1 MAIGPIRLD
10 RLLTF
15 EKITNPNGTPD
26 FDFQAKWDRVMQN
39 IEASVNAV
47 IDAQNAADAANAA
60 AAAATSAAATANT
73 AATGA
78 STAAATAQA
87 AADATASETSIVNSF
102 VKGFAGASPLEADS
116 SGNVTVKSHTRQYGD
131 TTLNPDVAITG
142 GVLATAA
149 ASTSIV
155 RVYYDDA
162 TRADGTPTFAFTV
175 DPAASPI
182 QGGDRHVI
190 GAVEIP
196 AAGTSDGGF
205 VRQPGYTGI
214 QP

>member
-1 MAIGPIRLD
+1 MAISPIRLD
-10 RLLTF
+10 RLLKW
-15 EKITNPNGTPD
+15 EKVANPDGTPT
-26 FDFQAKWDRVMQN
+26 QAYQLKWQRVMEN
-39 IEASVNAV
+39 IEDSVNAV

-60 AAAATSAAATANT
+60 AAVATAAAATANNAAEATT
-73 AATGA
+73 A
-78 STAAATAQA
+78 
-87 AADATASETSIVNSF
+87 ETSIVNSF
-102 VKGFAGASPLEADS
+102 VKGFAGTSPLEADS
-116 SGNVTVKSHTRQYGD
+116 AGNVTVKSHTRQYGD
-131 TTLNPDVAITG
+131 TVLNPDVAITG
-142 GVLATAA
+142 AVLATAA
-149 ASTSIV
+149 AATSIV

>member
-1 MAIGPIRLD
+1 MAILPIRLD
-10 RLLTF
+10 RLLKW
-15 EKITNPNGTPD
+15 ENVTNPDGTPNQA
-26 FDFQAKWDRVMQN
+26 FQAKWQRVMEN
-39 IEASVNAV
+39 IEESVNAV

-60 AAAATSAAATANT
+60 AVVATTAAATANT
-73 AATGA
+73 AATN
-78 STAAATAQA
+78 AANA
-87 AADATASETSIVNSF
+87 AEATASETSIVNSF
-102 VKGFAGASPLEADS
+102 VKGFSGASPLEADNA
-116 SGNVTVKSHTRQYGD
+116 GNVTVKSHTRQYGD
-131 TTLNPDVAITG
+131 TVLNPDIVITG
-142 GVLATAA
+142 TVLATAA
-149 ASTSIV
+149 AAASIV

-214 QP
+214 EP